1 MAVEGL
7 SQSNLD
13 ILEVL
18 KEVLNDFNPQPGALD
33 DLPQV
38 TIGPGDVQR
47 ACRLAKDDPR
57 LGMSQLSLLACV
69 DYLEYFQIVYILHSL
84 DPDRTAVIKTDVPY
98 ETAALPSV
106 TSVWR
111 AADWYEREAHDLFGV
126 HFEGHPDLSP
136 CCYTKV
142 SKGIPAGKSIPST
155 TIRSFNRDGIG
166 DADGSSD
173 LGKRSLPCQ
182 G

>member
-1 MAVEGL
+1 MVENNDPEATQASEETGVVDVAVEGL

-111 AADWYEREAHDLFGV
+111 AADWYEREGHDLFGV

-136 CCYTKV
+136 LLLYEGFEGYPGRKEY
-142 SKGIPAGKSIPST
+142 P
-155 TIRSFNRDGIG
+155 FNDY
-166 DADGSSD
+166 
-173 LGKRSLPCQ
+173 Q
-182 G
+182 EF

>member
-1 MAVEGL
+1 MVENNDPEAAEASEEARVVDVAVEGL
-7 SQSNLD
+7 SRFNLD

-18 KEVLNDFNPQPGALD
+18 KEVLKDFNPQPGALG

-38 TIGPGDVQR
+38 TIGPGDIQR
-47 ACRLAKDDPR
+47 VCRLAKDDLR
-57 LGMSQLSLLACV
+57 LSMSQLSLLACV

-84 DPDRTAVIKTDVPY
+84 DPDRTAVIKTNVPY

-136 CCYTKV
+136 LLLYEGFEGYPGRKEY
-142 SKGIPAGKSIPST
+142 P
-155 TIRSFNRDGIG
+155 FNDY
-166 DADGSSD
+166 
-173 LGKRSLPCQ
+173 Q
-182 G
+182 EF